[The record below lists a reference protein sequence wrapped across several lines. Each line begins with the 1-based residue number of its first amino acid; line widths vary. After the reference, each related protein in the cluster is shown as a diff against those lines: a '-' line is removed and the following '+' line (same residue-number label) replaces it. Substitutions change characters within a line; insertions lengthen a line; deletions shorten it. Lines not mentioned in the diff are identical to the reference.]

1 MNEALADVD
10 RRIVGTKQLL
20 RALDEGKI
28 AAGFRQV
35 MRAIAQGKAA
45 RIYVAQDAQESIR
58 AQAIAA
64 AEAAG
69 VPVEQAESMAVLG
82 PACRI
87 SVSCA
92 AAAVLK

>member
-1 MNEALADVD
+1 MPAGLP
-10 RRIVGTKQLL
+10 
-20 RALDEGKI
+20 EGKI

-64 AEAAG
+64 EAAG

-82 PACRI
+82 RACRI

>member
-1 MNEALADVD
+1 MPAGLP
-10 RRIVGTKQLL
+10 
-20 RALDEGKI
+20 EGKI

-35 MRAIAQGKAA
+35 MRAIAQGRAA

-58 AQAIAA
+58 TQIIAA

-69 VPVEQAESMAVLG
+69 VPVEQAESMAALG
-82 PACRI
+82 RACRI

>member
-1 MNEALADVD
+1 MPAGLP
-10 RRIVGTKQLL
+10 
-20 RALDEGKI
+20 EGKI

-58 AQAIAA
+58 AIAA

-82 PACRI
+82 RACRI

>member
-1 MNEALADVD
+1 MPAGLP
-10 RRIVGTKQLL
+10 
-20 RALDEGKI
+20 EGKI

-58 AQAIAA
+58 TQAIAA

-69 VPVEQAESMAVLG
+69 VPV
-82 PACRI
+82 
-87 SVSCA
+87 
-92 AAAVLK
+92 

>member
-1 MNEALADVD
+1 MPAGLP
-10 RRIVGTKQLL
+10 
-20 RALDEGKI
+20 EGKI

-45 RIYVAQDAQESIR
+45 RIYVAQNAQESIR

-69 VPVEQAESMAVLG
+69 HPVFSLPCQEKDGFLPRPEAVTQPGLIVLCTPNNPTG
-82 PACRI
+82 
-87 SVSCA
+87 A
-92 AAAVLK
+92 AMDLP